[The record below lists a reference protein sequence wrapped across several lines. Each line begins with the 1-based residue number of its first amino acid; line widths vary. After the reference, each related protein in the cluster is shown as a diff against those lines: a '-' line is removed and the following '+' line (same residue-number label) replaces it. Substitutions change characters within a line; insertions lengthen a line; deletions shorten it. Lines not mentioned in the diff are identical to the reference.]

1 MLIEILRVTLIGA
14 LPVFLLSYVV
24 LSKAFSSDKYDRKK
38 RKRAKNDAQ
47 SDMSESTEQ
56 SLEKA
61 QPSGQFNIGERAMD
75 KWLFF
80 GGGFYGTMAFATF
93 LAIEFG
99 QIVGFFGKLL
109 DLTLSQVFSKI
120 GIDLLVKFFIDAI
133 MNMVD
138 AFIWFIYWP
147 KHIDMQNGWVWLIA
161 SYIAFTLAARCA
173 EKLPASVLI
182 KTTLARFSKNEPQ
195 A

>member
-1 MLIEILRVTLIGA
+1 MLIEIIRASLLGA
-14 LPVFLLSYVV
+14 LPVFLLSYLV
-24 LSKAFSSDKYDRKK
+24 LSKAFSSEKYDRKK
-38 RKRAKNDAQ
+38 KKRAKNAAQ
-47 SDMSESTEQ
+47 TEMSEPTAQITEKK
-56 SLEKA
+56 E
-61 QPSGQFNIGERAMD
+61 PSGQFNIGERAMD

-99 QIVGFFGKLL
+99 QIVGFFGKLF
-109 DLTLSQVFSKI
+109 DLTWSQVFSKI
-120 GIDLLVKFFIDAI
+120 GINLLVDFFIEAI

-173 EKLPASVLI
+173 KILPASALI
-182 KTTLARFSKNEPQ
+182 KATLARFSKNEPQ